1 MFPSILSRLLLF
13 LPVVILVNDLFKK
26 ISKKK
31 KKIFI
36 SDKTFQFSIL
46 NDETREKKESVIL

>member
-1 MFPSILSRLLLF
+1 MFPSILSRFSLLLF
-13 LPVVILVNDLFKK
+13 SIFLRRRFQ
-26 ISKKK
+26 KKK
-31 KKIFI
+31 KKILI

>member
-1 MFPSILSRLLLF
+1 MFPSILSRF
-13 LPVVILVNDLFKK
+13 SPVVILVNDLFKKK

-46 NDETREKKESVIL
+46 NDETREKKESVIP

>member
-1 MFPSILSRLLLF
+1 MFPSILSRFSLLLF
-13 LPVVILVNDLFKK
+13 SSTIFLRRFQ
-26 ISKKK
+26 KKK

-46 NDETREKKESVIL
+46 NDETGEKKESVIL